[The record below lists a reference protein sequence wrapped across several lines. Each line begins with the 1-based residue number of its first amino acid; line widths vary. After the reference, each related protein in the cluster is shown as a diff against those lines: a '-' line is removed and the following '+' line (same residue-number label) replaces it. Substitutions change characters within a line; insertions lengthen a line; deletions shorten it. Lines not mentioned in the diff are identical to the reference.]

1 MAPIDWTEESPA
13 EGAARAVAWL
23 VLALFGASLAWAC
36 FARLDVVAAAE
47 GRLIPRS
54 NLQIVQP
61 AETGIVRELLVREG
75 ESVRA
80 GQVLARMD
88 AKLSEADRRQLANE
102 LRLRRLQLR
111 RIDAELRGT
120 PLTREATDAPEL
132 FSQVQAQYLARRQAH
147 LDTIATERAVL
158 AKAEQ
163 DLKSALEVESKL
175 RRTLPIYRQQ
185 EKAIDDLTR
194 DGFAGR
200 LMLLDRQR
208 ERIQQEQDLAAQ
220 QFTIAS
226 LRATLAQSN
235 QKVAQIQS
243 AYRQALQNERVETEA
258 SANRLQE
265 DSEKLAHRE
274 ELLELRSPHDGVV
287 KDLATRTPGSVIAAG
302 TVLMTVVPDNEPL
315 QAEVWITH
323 LDAGLVEPG
332 QAAKIKLAAY
342 PFQRYGLVRGAV
354 AHVSPDAADLP
365 AGGEKARDVAMAR
378 TGYRALVDLDSMA
391 LEHDGRRYRLTPGM
405 QVTAEVHLGTR
416 TVIEYLLAPL
426 QKVAR
431 EAAREP

>member
-1 MAPIDWTEESPA
+1 
-13 EGAARAVAWL
+13 
-23 VLALFGASLAWAC
+23 
-36 FARLDVVAAAE
+36 
-47 GRLIPRS
+47 
-54 NLQIVQP
+54 
-61 AETGIVRELLVREG
+61 
-75 ESVRA
+75 
-80 GQVLARMD
+80 
-88 AKLSEADRRQLANE
+88 
-102 LRLRRLQLR
+102 
-111 RIDAELRGT
+111 
-120 PLTREATDAPEL
+120 
-132 FSQVQAQYLARRQAH
+132 
-147 LDTIATERAVL
+147 VL